1 MKDKRRY
8 KRTDLIYYL
17 TVFDRNTDDLIGYLG
32 DISSGGTM
40 VLSEKP
46 LEKNSTY
53 QLKIELY
60 SVLFNSE
67 KIELDARC
75 VRIEHDSNLDFYNC
89 GLEFLKIEHEHIEK
103 LKETADKFK
112 IEV

>member
-1 MKDKRRY
+1 MVNRRKY

-17 TVFDRNTDDLIGYLG
+17 TVFDRNTDSLIGYLG

-46 LEKNSTY
+46 LEKNTTY
-53 QLKIELY
+53 QLRIEIY

-67 KIELDARC
+67 QIELDAKC
-75 VRIEHDSNLDFYNC
+75 VRIVHDSNLDFYNC
-89 GLEFLKIEHEHIEK
+89 GLEFLKIEHENIEK
-103 LKETADKFK
+103 LREIADKFK
-112 IEV
+112 LEV

>member
-1 MKDKRRY
+1 MKSKRRY

-17 TVFDRNTDDLIGYLG
+17 TVFDRNTDNLIGYLG

-46 LEKNSTY
+46 LEKNTTY
-53 QLKIELY
+53 QLKIEIY
-60 SVLFNSE
+60 SVLYNSE
-67 KIELDARC
+67 QIELDARC

-89 GLEFLKIEHEHIEK
+89 GLEFQKVEHENIEK
-103 LKETADKFK
+103 LREMADKFK